1 MKARMKPTQRLTKDE
16 RKQLS
21 DRVWADLASIHKA
34 KKQTMADRIIAFT
47 IIACRDSF
55 GLGSK
60 RIRRLYEQLQH
71 ELDVQLENMN
81 DTGDAILF
89 DNLHRL
95 GLDDLARK
103 IVEDYEAELAA
114 RQGTIFAPEQEI
126 RNDD

>member
-34 KKQTMADRIIAFT
+34 KKQTMSDRIIAFT

-81 DTGDAILF
+81 DTGDQILF

-95 GLDDLARK
+95 GLEDLARK
-103 IVEDYEAELAA
+103 IVEDYAAEIAA
-114 RQGTIFAPEQEI
+114 REGTIFATEQEDI
-126 RNDD
+126 HD